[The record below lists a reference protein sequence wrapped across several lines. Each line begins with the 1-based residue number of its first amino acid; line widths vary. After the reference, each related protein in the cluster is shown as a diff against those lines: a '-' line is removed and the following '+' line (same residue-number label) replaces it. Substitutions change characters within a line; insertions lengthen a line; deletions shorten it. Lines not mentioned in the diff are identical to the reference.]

1 MGTIYIPIDFYGIN
15 SMDYPAVLKL
25 KCCLFR
31 KKHVPFMFLEGEG

>member
-15 SMDYPAVLKL
+15 SMDYPAVLK
-25 KCCLFR
+25 CCLFR